1 MMNLNRNNIHIRRTP
16 VPTDLLLDPHL
27 SNDDKAAAAI
37 LYTCDDS
44 RWSLAEMAAK
54 LHTTE
59 EKLSEIFSV
68 LNEWGYLEI
77 HFDDGVSVLT
87 LL

>member
-1 MMNLNRNNIHIRRTP
+1 MMKLNRNNIHIRRTP
-16 VPTDLLLDPHL
+16 VPTDLLLNPHL
-27 SNDDKAAAAI
+27 SNDAKAAAAI
-37 LYTCDDS
+37 LYTRDDS

-77 HFDDGVSVLT
+77 HFDDGVSVLR

>member
-27 SNDDKAAAAI
+27 SNDAKAAAAI

-44 RWSLAEMAAK
+44 RWSLAEMAAE

-59 EKLSEIFSV
+59 EKLSDIFLV
-68 LNEWGYLEI
+68 LDEWGYLDI
-77 HFDDGVSVLT
+77 HFEDGVSVLT

>member
-1 MMNLNRNNIHIRRTP
+1 MMKLNRNNIHIRRTP
-16 VPTDLLLDPHL
+16 VPTDLLLNPHL
-27 SNDDKAAAAI
+27 SNDAKAAAAI
-37 LYTCDDS
+37 LYTCDNS
-44 RWSLAEMAAK
+44 RWSLVEMAAE

-59 EKLSEIFSV
+59 EKLSEFFSV

>member
-1 MMNLNRNNIHIRRTP
+1 MLNLNRNNAYIRRTP

-27 SNDDKAAAAI
+27 SNDAKAAAAI
-37 LYTCDDS
+37 LYACDDS
-44 RWSLAEMAAK
+44 QWSLAEMAVE

-59 EKLSEIFSV
+59 EKLSEIYSV
-68 LNEWGYLEI
+68 LNEWGYLDI
-77 HFDDGVSVLT
+77 HFEDGVSVLM

>member
-1 MMNLNRNNIHIRRTP
+1 MMKLNRNNIHIRRTP
-16 VPTDLLLDPHL
+16 VPTDLLLNPHL
-27 SNDDKAAAAI
+27 SNDAKAAAAI
-37 LYTCDDS
+37 LYACDDS
-44 RWSLAEMAAK
+44 QWSLAEMAVE

>member
-16 VPTDLLLDPHL
+16 VPTDLLLNPHL
-27 SNDDKAAAAI
+27 SNDAKTAAAI
-37 LYTCDDS
+37 LYTCEDS

-68 LNEWGYLEI
+68 LNEWGYLDI
-77 HFDDGVSVLT
+77 HFEDGVSVLT

>member
-1 MMNLNRNNIHIRRTP
+1 MMKLNRNNIHIRRTP
-16 VPTDLLLDPHL
+16 VPTDLLLNPHL
-27 SNDDKAAAAI
+27 SNDAKAAAAI
-37 LYTCDDS
+37 LYTRDDS
-44 RWSLAEMAAK
+44 QWSITEMAAK

-68 LNEWGYLEI
+68 LNEWGYLDI
-77 HFDDGVSVLT
+77 HFEDGVSVLT